1 MSVARKRKI
10 IGPATRT
17 IVPYR
22 GVRGSTDQDSTEKR
36 IRRKTEEEVT
46 SDSEEESDE
55 DICTE
60 IVPGKEQTVS
70 LPLSPSYIKSCSRT
84 QIKST
89 IVDHTW
95 KIDQFMCLP
104 NITSMIKSPPFPDT
118 GQYMIQIDI
127 LRQPDTIC
135 VLKFCILTSKTFNGS
150 CTTTIMLQPARTL
163 TSRFITGGISNK
175 TLLLEISTSNFQIH
189 YSDTLIVHCKL
200 EYFHELEHETTRMNL
215 IPSSTVFSKDARYFE
230 NLIFDKEP
238 KDEESIKFVVGREQ
252 YFVSKKLLWASKSSY
267 FKNICRTHEQGREK
281 NMTKELTSN
290 ELQTFKQILL
300 YIITGSVKQCDYDM
314 LKKLLTAADKYDVL
328 ALKLTCEHY
337 LLRSLTIEN
346 AVELVQLASSCNAKF
361 LEVHSANFIKFHT
374 KEITNTKEC

>member
-1 MSVARKRKI
+1 MSFARKRKI
-10 IGPATRT
+10 IGSATRT
-17 IVPYR
+17 LVPYC
-22 GVRGSTDQDSTEKR
+22 GSTGKDSTEKR

-46 SDSEEESDE
+46 SSEEESDE

-60 IVPGKEQTVS
+60 IVPEKERTVS

-84 QIKST
+84 QLKST

-104 NITSMIKSPPFPDT
+104 NIMSMIKSPPFPDT

-127 LRQPDTIC
+127 SHQPDTIH
-135 VLKFCILTSKTFNGS
+135 VLKFYILTSKTFSGS

-163 TSRFITGGISNK
+163 TSRFITGGISNM
-175 TLLLEISTSNFQIH
+175 TLLLEISTSNFRIS
-189 YSDTLIVHCKL
+189 YSDTLIVHCKF
-200 EYFHELEHETTRMNL
+200 EIFHDLEHKTIRMNL
-215 IPSSTVFSKDARYFE
+215 IQSSTVFSKDARYFE
-230 NLIFDKEP
+230 NLIFDEEP
-238 KDEESIKFVVGREQ
+238 KDEESIKFVLGREQ
-252 YFVSKKLLWASKSSY
+252 YFVSKKLLCASNSSY
-267 FKNICRTHEQGREK
+267 FKNICRTHEGREK

-314 LKKLLTAADKYDVL
+314 LKKLLTSADKYDVP

-374 KEITNTKEC
+374 KEITNTKKS

>member
-36 IRRKTEEEVT
+36 IRRKTEEET

>member
-118 GQYMIQIDI
+118 
-127 LRQPDTIC
+127 
-135 VLKFCILTSKTFNGS
+135 
-150 CTTTIMLQPARTL
+150 
-163 TSRFITGGISNK
+163 
-175 TLLLEISTSNFQIH
+175 
-189 YSDTLIVHCKL
+189 DTLIVHCKL
-200 EYFHELEHETTRMNL
+200 EYFHELEHETTHMNL